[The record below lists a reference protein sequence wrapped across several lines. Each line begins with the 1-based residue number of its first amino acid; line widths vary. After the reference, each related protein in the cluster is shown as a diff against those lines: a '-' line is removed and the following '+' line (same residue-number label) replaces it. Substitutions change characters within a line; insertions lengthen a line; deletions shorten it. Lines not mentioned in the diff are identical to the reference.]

1 MGSLQ
6 HIDQDW
12 FNRTVRQTED
22 GKASVLDLIRNAI
35 TGRGE
40 RKVWQRLKADHPEL
54 ERLVGSVTFPDATG
68 RKTPSHATPVVDL
81 EGWLQILALLP
92 GAAGKKYRQL
102 AADLVVRVW
111 RGDAELGL
119 QIMLRDA
126 DKAAVKR
133 AKARLRVSDFNK
145 RVTAESMANGERP
158 DRVHDAR
165 YRGFYSKHTGRVREE
180 MGLRKTECPLDFMP
194 DEDLCEHEIIQHRA
208 LKAVQNQGGSL
219 QRHVHRIAKAQRESY
234 IRDVGMP
241 PSLPP
246 AHSVGYMDPKM
257 ARAISASHDAGQL
270 GLFSA

>member
-40 RKVWQRLKADHPEL
+40 RKVWQRLKEQYPEL
-54 ERLVGSVTFPDATG
+54 EGLTERVTFLTRDGQRERT
-68 RKTPSHATPVVDL
+68 STPVVDL

-92 GAAGKKYRQL
+92 GAAGKKYRQA

-111 RGDAELGL
+111 KGDAELGL

-126 DKAAVKR
+126 DKVAVGR
-133 AKARLRVSDFNK
+133 AKRRIRVADFNVK
-145 RVTAESMANGERP
+145 VTASALERGERP

-165 YRGFYSKHTGRVREE
+165 YRGFYGKHTGKVREE
-180 MGLRKTECPLDFMP
+180 MGLQKRDCPLDYM
-194 DEDLCEHEIIQHRA
+194 EEGDLAEHEVIQFRA
-208 LKAVQNQGGSL
+208 LKAVANKGGSL
-219 QRHVHRIAKAQRESY
+219 QHHVHQIAKTQRETY
-234 IRDVGMP
+234 VRDTGAKP
-241 PSLPP
+241 RLPK
-246 AHSVGYMDPKM
+246 ACEAGFMDPKL

>member
-12 FNRTVRQTED
+12 FNRTVRQKED

-40 RKVWQRLKADHPEL
+40 RKVWQRLKEQHPEL
-54 ERLVGSVTFPDATG
+54 EGLVERVTFLTRDGQRERT
-68 RKTPSHATPVVDL
+68 STPVVDL

-208 LKAVQNQGGSL
+208 LKAVHNQGGSL

-246 AHSVGYMDPKM
+246 AHSVGYMDPEM

>member
-40 RKVWQRLKADHPEL
+40 RMVWQRLKEQHPEM
-54 ERLVGSVTFPDATG
+54 EQLVDCVTFPDAVN
-68 RKTPSHATPVVDL
+68 RLHPSRQTPVVDL

-92 GAAGKKYRQL
+92 GAAGKKYRQA

-111 RGDAELGL
+111 KGDAELGL

-126 DKAAVKR
+126 DKVAVGR
-133 AKARLRVSDFNK
+133 AKRRIRVADFNVK
-145 RVTAESMANGERP
+145 VTASALERGERP

-165 YRGFYSKHTGRVREE
+165 YRGFYGKHTGKVREE
-180 MGLRKTECPLDFMP
+180 MGLQKRDCPLDYM
-194 DEDLCEHEIIQHRA
+194 EEGDLAEHEVIQFRA
-208 LKAVQNQGGSL
+208 LKAVANKGGSL
-219 QRHVHRIAKAQRESY
+219 QHHVHQIAKTQRETY
-234 IRDVGMP
+234 VRDTGAKP
-241 PSLPP
+241 RLPK
-246 AHSVGYMDPKM
+246 ACEAGFMDPKL